1 MGPYLLILC
10 HSGPIPP
17 NLLTQL
23 ASPSPSFLQKL
34 CSLSSSLTYT
44 MGPYLL
50 ILWHSGPIP
59 RDFMSQWACTPSSTS
74 TVGTTIGICTTQT
87 VQPLFLPY
95 LHSGPIPPHIMTQ
108 WAYTPH
114 LLTQLVQ
121 PSPSTLH
128 KLCSLSSS
136 LTYTM
141 GPYLLIV

>member
-23 ASPSPSFLQKL
+23 ASPSPSILQKL

-50 ILWHSGPIP
+50 ILCNSGPIP
-59 RDFMSQWACTPSSTS
+59 PFTYT
-74 TVGTTIGICTTQT
+74 GCTTKAVYCTQT
-87 VQPLFLPY
+87 AQLHFLPY
-95 LHSGPIPPHIMTQ
+95 LHSGSIPPHFLTQ

-114 LLTQLVQ
+114 FLTQWAKGNEAGQCVYSRFRGWC
-121 PSPSTLH
+121 P
-128 KLCSLSSS
+128 LCKKKK
-136 LTYTM
+136 
-141 GPYLLIV
+141 V